1 MNHPFLDPAL
11 EVRWTRL
18 TPDRVVPDIREALR
32 RAEDRLAAIRSQ
44 DPATVTFASTILALD
59 EATVELNRAWGWVS
73 HLDAVNN
80 GPELRAARNTLLP
93 EVTDFFTKL
102 PLDEGLW
109 RVIKAFAETAG
120 ARDLEGV
127 EARLLEE
134 TLKDFRTSGA
144 DLDAQGKARIQA
156 LESEMATVAQKFSEN
171 ELDGTNAYELIIDDA
186 ARLRGLPASFVE
198 AARESAEQN
207 GHPAAN
213 GKAFF
218 RFTLQAPS
226 IFPALKY
233 VDDAELRKELWEAS
247 SRVGRFDPHNNT
259 GAIRS
264 LLRLRDEKARLLGYR
279 HFPDFVLE
287 RRMARSGEAALAFVE
302 DLHAKTKAAFDAE
315 NAELEAF
322 RTKHT
327 GESGP
332 LAPWEQA
339 YWAEKLRRERFDFD
353 EEALR
358 PYFAVDT
365 VLDGMFTITGRI
377 FGLRVAQRAAGNRP
391 EVWHDDVQFYD
402 VFDAA
407 SDTHLGS
414 FYTDWFP
421 RKSKRSGAW
430 MHDLAEGNRHPTH
443 ASTPHLGLMAGN
455 MTPPSGGRPALLS
468 HSDVETIFH
477 EFGHLL
483 HHILGE
489 VPYRS
494 LNGTSVAWDFVELP
508 SQLLENW
515 CWDRAALD
523 LFARHYETGEPIPE
537 ELFQKMIAARRFHAA
552 RAQMRQLSFA
562 KMDLALHLEPER
574 AATADLDALCRELL
588 DGYLVPSS
596 VPVPPILYRFGHL
609 FGDPLGYAAGYYSY
623 KWAEVLDADAFSRFQ
638 DEGILNPDTG
648 GDFRR
653 HILSAG
659 NSEEPAVL
667 YRRFMGRDPDPDAL
681 LRRLGLIGA

>member
-18 TPDRVVPDIREALR
+18 TPDCVVPDIREALR
-32 RAEDRLAAIRSQ
+32 RAEERLAAIRLQ
-44 DPATVTFASTILALD
+44 DPESVTFASTILALD

-80 GPELRAARNTLLP
+80 GPELRTARNTLLP
-93 EVTDFFTKL
+93 EVTDFFTNL

-109 RVIKAFAETAG
+109 RVIKAFAETPE
-120 ARDLEGV
+120 ARDLAGV

-144 DLDAQGKARIQA
+144 DLDAEGKARIQA

-171 ELDGTNAYELIIDDA
+171 ELDATNTYELIIDDA
-186 ARLRGLPASFVE
+186 TRLRGLPESFVE

-207 GHPAAN
+207 GHPGAE
-213 GKAFF
+213 GKVFY

-226 IFPALKY
+226 IFPVLKY
-233 VDDAELRKELWEAS
+233 VEDAELRKELWEAS

-259 GAIRS
+259 EAIRS
-264 LLRLRDEKARLLGYR
+264 LLRLRHEKARLLGYQ

-287 RRMARSGEAALAFVE
+287 RRMARSGEAALGFVE
-302 DLHAKTKAAFDAE
+302 DLHEKTKAAFDAE

-327 GESGP
+327 GETGP

-365 VLDGMFTITGRI
+365 VLEGMFTITGRI
-377 FGLRVAQRAAGNRP
+377 FGLRVAQRTADERP
-391 EVWHDDVQFYD
+391 EVWHGDVQFYD

-430 MHDLAEGNRHPTH
+430 MHDLAEGNRHPAH
-443 ASTPHLGLMAGN
+443 APTPHLGLMAGN

-523 LFARHYETGEPIPE
+523 LFARHYENGEPIPE

-588 DGYLVPSS
+588 EGYLVPSS

-609 FGDPLGYAAGYYSY
+609 FGDPLGYASGYYSY

-638 DEGILNPDTG
+638 DEGILNPNTG
-648 GDFRR
+648 ADFRR

-659 NSEEPAVL
+659 NSEDPAVL

-681 LRRLGLIGA
+681 LRRLGLMGA